1 MLMTS
6 NATQERVVPFW
17 NEIKKLS
24 RQDRSELANLIEISL
39 VNDEVQSSDVENFL
53 EGVDNS
59 LLKRAAEYAHKQYL
73 EGKCIPHDEVM
84 SKIKEEMGWT

>member
-59 LLKRAAEYAHKQYL
+59 LLKRAAEYTHKQYL